1 MNKIVE
7 YLFSVPKSF
16 YVSLKYFSLKD
27 AIRLPILVRYN
38 TLLLE
43 LKGNI
48 VNVGGGQIRSV
59 KSRLW

>member
-48 VNVGGGQIRSV
+48 VNVGGQIRSV